1 MEPFQASPIPESL
14 KTFIPR
20 LAHDF
25 CAAISYASFYPADN
39 FFVIQSAQKLFEDFQ
54 KFLQCGQSL
63 IIHVENEK
71 LYINDYYLSPFDD
84 LSRLF
89 QVQNLLGV
97 EITKDISV
105 QELTDWLQIIAFS
118 SEENIKN
125 FKRNWMT
132 HILPLSKLNAGAV
145 MDIPKEPLAFML
157 NTFEML
163 DTLTMRS
170 HFNRID
176 GLHQNHQALL
186 DFAEE
191 SWRFFHTQQKIMERS
206 PEMNR
211 LIENFDQLFE
221 RLMDRMEKPLP
232 DLKSKIQSV

>member
-25 CAAISYASFYPADN
+25 RAAISYASFYPSDSS
-39 FFVIQSAQKLFEDFQ
+39 FVIQSVQKLFEDFQ
-54 KFLQCGQSL
+54 KFLQCEQPL

-71 LYINDYYLSPFDD
+71 LYINNYNLSSFDD
-84 LSRLF
+84 LFRLF

-97 EITKDISV
+97 EIAKDISV
-105 QELTDWLQIIAFS
+105 QELTDWLEIIAFS
-118 SEENIKN
+118 SEEAIENLKGNRMI
-125 FKRNWMT
+125 
-132 HILPLSKLNAGAV
+132 HILPFPKLNTRTM
-145 MDIPKEPLAFML
+145 MDIPKEPQAFTL

-170 HFNRID
+170 HSNRID

-191 SWRFFHTQQKIMERS
+191 SWRFFHTQQKIMES
-206 PEMNR
+206 SSEMNR
-211 LIENFDQLFE
+211 LTENFDQLFK
-221 RLMDRMEKPLP
+221 RLMDRMEKPL
-232 DLKSKIQSV
+232 IQSVQKSGS

>member
-14 KTFIPR
+14 KTFIPK
-20 LAHDF
+20 LVHDF
-25 CAAISYASFYPADN
+25 RAAISYASFYPKDSS
-39 FFVIQSAQKLFEDFQ
+39 FVIQSAQKLFEDFQ
-54 KFLQCGQSL
+54 KFLQCGQPL

-71 LYINDYYLSPFDD
+71 LYINDYHLSSFDD

-97 EITKDISV
+97 EIAKDISV

-118 SEENIKN
+118 SEETIKN
-125 FKRNWMT
+125 FKGNRMT
-132 HILPLSKLNAGAV
+132 HILPLSKLNTGTV
-145 MDIPKEPLAFML
+145 MDIPKEPLAFTL

-191 SWRFFHTQQKIMERS
+191 SWRFFHTEQKIMKSS

-211 LIENFDQLFE
+211 LTEDFDQLFK
-221 RLMDRMEKPLP
+221 RLMDRMEKTLP
-232 DLKSKIQSV
+232 DLKSKIYSD